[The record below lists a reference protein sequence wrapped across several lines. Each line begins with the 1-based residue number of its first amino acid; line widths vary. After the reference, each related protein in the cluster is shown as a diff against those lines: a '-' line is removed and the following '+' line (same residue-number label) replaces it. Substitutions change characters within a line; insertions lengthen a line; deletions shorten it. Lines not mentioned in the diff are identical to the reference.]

1 MIWVK
6 RQKDAARQDP
16 HATGTHVL
24 YKAIY
29 SRANCFFQVK
39 MYEVWMNVSLSC
51 NRWKCVLFSTCMS
64 HICKEHLRVEERE
77 AGQDK
82 KVIMKLTRRAFF
94 FFFFQRYKYPM
105 SLWEV
110 KHLFNNEICVP
121 THRTSWCPN
130 RPILSQVW
138 LIRYPMTGL
147 GSEVEAKRLTKEKL
161 ALT

>member
-6 RQKDAARQDP
+6 RHKDAARQDP

-51 NRWKCVLFSTCMS
+51 NRWKCVLIFFPPAC
-64 HICKEHLRVEERE
+64 HIFVKSIWESKNEERE

-82 KVIMKLTRRAFF
+82 KVLMKLTRRSFLEDINT
-94 FFFFQRYKYPM
+94 QWV
-105 SLWEV
+105 LEEV

-130 RPILSQVW
+130 SPILSQVW

-161 ALT
+161 APT